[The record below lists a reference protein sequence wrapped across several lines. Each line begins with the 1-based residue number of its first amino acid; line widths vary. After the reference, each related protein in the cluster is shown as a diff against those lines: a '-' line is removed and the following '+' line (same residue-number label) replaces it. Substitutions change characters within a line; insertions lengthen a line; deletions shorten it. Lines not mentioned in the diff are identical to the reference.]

1 MVDINLILL
10 HESLSP
16 MPSGR
21 TNGRRRRRNLAQR
34 PGLLYS
40 ALSAAGRRPPGQAA
54 ESSAALAGCRY
65 PERSHGRPI
74 FLWLDQKTLM
84 IADDGFS

>member
-1 MVDINLILL
+1 
-10 HESLSP
+10 

-54 ESSAALAGCRY
+54 ESSAALAG
-65 PERSHGRPI
+65 
-74 FLWLDQKTLM
+74 
-84 IADDGFS
+84 